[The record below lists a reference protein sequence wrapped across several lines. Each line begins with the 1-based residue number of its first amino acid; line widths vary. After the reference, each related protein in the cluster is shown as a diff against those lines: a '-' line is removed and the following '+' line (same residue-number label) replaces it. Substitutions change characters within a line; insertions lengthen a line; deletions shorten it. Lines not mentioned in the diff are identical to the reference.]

1 MNTVRGYFVALAIAI
16 LASAATLA
24 LAFLWWETRRGDQ
37 ALERDL
43 LDRANTLSQAVEREI
58 RVATASLE
66 TLRHSVLLQQGDIQ
80 GFAEVAKR
88 IHAEHPH
95 WNGIVLTDRA
105 GQQLMNLAAQP
116 GQPLP
121 NIGHYEVIRGALA
134 GKASVSEVMR
144 GRVLNVYLIAIDV
157 PVRIKDEVVYALGLS
172 IPSTH
177 FQKLL
182 GEHSLP
188 EGWIAGIIDQKG
200 IIVSRSLDPDQGIG
214 SQTAPMW
221 MQSEKASDLIR
232 GRGRLGV
239 PVVGAYVRSELTGW
253 RSLISVPEHIL
264 TRERNQRLLFI
275 AFGAGLLLVSS
286 TAAAVYFGRRVVRP
300 IETLARAADTYISGH
315 PPADRHVQAL
325 KETRELAAAL
335 VHTGEVQRK
344 TLAAKDAADKQFQ
357 ILVEGVTDYALYM
370 LDPNGIVTSWN
381 TGAQRI
387 KGYPPTEIIGKH
399 FSEFYTEEDR
409 QRDLPAEALRKA
421 AAEGHYEAEG
431 WRVRKDGGRFWAS
444 VVLNRLSAK
453 DGSIFGFAK
462 VTRDITQ
469 WREADENLKAAREH
483 LFHSQKMEAVGH
495 LTGGVA
501 HDFNNLLT
509 VIIGNLDTARR
520 SLERWQEGAQQRIAR
535 ALDSAM
541 LGAQRAA
548 TLTSQLLA
556 FSRRQPLE
564 PRPIDVNRFLRD
576 SAEFL
581 RPSLGET
588 INLEVVGAGGIWP
601 IEADAGQLQTSI
613 LNLAIN
619 SRDAMPEGGKLTI
632 EANNVFLDEEYCARN
647 LEVTPG
653 QYVAISVTDSGIGMT
668 TEVMQRA
675 YEPFFTTKA
684 EGKGT
689 GLGLS
694 QVYGFIKQSGGHMKI
709 YSEPGQGTT
718 VRLYLRR
725 SHVTSFIATDRIAG
739 PAAGTEAILL
749 VEDDGDVREYVSESL
764 RELGYHITTA
774 ANAEAAIEVLT
785 RELHFDLL
793 LTDVVLPGM
802 NGRQLAEYAVRRRP
816 SLKILYMT
824 GYSRNA
830 IVHQGRLDAGVSL
843 IQKPV
848 TQSDLAARIR
858 LVLDG
863 SPRRRGD

>member
-1 MNTVRGYFVALAIAI
+1 M
-16 LASAATLA
+16 
-24 LAFLWWETRRGDQ
+24 
-37 ALERDL
+37 
-43 LDRANTLSQAVEREI
+43 
-58 RVATASLE
+58 
-66 TLRHSVLLQQGDIQ
+66 
-80 GFAEVAKR
+80 
-88 IHAEHPH
+88 
-95 WNGIVLTDRA
+95 
-105 GQQLMNLAAQP
+105 
-116 GQPLP
+116 
-121 NIGHYEVIRGALA
+121 
-134 GKASVSEVMR
+134 
-144 GRVLNVYLIAIDV
+144 
-157 PVRIKDEVVYALGLS
+157 
-172 IPSTH
+172 
-177 FQKLL
+177 
-182 GEHSLP
+182 P

-200 IIVSRSLDPDQGIG
+200 VIVARSLDPEQGTG

-221 MQSEKASDLIR
+221 MQSEKASDVLR
-232 GRGRLGV
+232 GRGRIGV
-239 PVVGAYVRSELTGW
+239 PVVGAYVRSDLTGW
-253 RSLISVPEHIL
+253 RSIVSVPEHLL
-264 TRERNQRLLFI
+264 TRERNRRVLII

-286 TAAAVYFGRRVVRP
+286 TAGAIYFGRRVVRP
-300 IETLARAADTYISGH
+300 IETLARTAESYISGR
-315 PPADRHVQAL
+315 PPADRHVQTL

-335 VHTGEVQRK
+335 VHTGEVQRT

-381 TGAQRI
+381 TGAQRV
-387 KGYPPTEIIGKH
+387 KGYPATEIIGRH
-399 FSEFYTEEDR
+399 FSVLYTEEDR
-409 QRDLPAEALRKA
+409 QRNLPAEALRKA

-431 WRVRKDGGRFWAS
+431 WRVRKDGSRFWAS
-444 VVLNRLSAK
+444 VVLNRIADK
-453 DGSIFGFAK
+453 DGNIFGFAK
-462 VTRDITQ
+462 VTRDITR
-469 WREADENLKAAREH
+469 WREADENLKAAREQ

-501 HDFNNLLT
+501 HDFNNLLM
-509 VIIGNLDTARR
+509 VIIGNVDTARR
-520 SLERWQEGAQQRIAR
+520 SLERWQDGAQQRIAR

-548 TLTSQLLA
+548 TLTRQLLA

-564 PRPIDVNRFLRD
+564 PRPIDVNRFFHD
-576 SAEFL
+576 FAELL

-588 INLEVVGAGGIWP
+588 ISLEVVGAGGIWSM
-601 IEADAGQLQTSI
+601 EADQTQLETSI

-619 SRDAMPEGGKLTI
+619 ARDAMPEGGKLTI
-632 EANNVFLDEEYCARN
+632 DANNVFLDEEYCARN
-647 LEVTPG
+647 VEVTPG

-668 TEVMQRA
+668 KEVMQRA

-684 EGKGT
+684 QGKGT

-725 SHVTSFIATDRIAG
+725 SNATSFSAVEKFTG
-739 PAAGTEAILL
+739 PKVGTEAILL
-749 VEDDGDVREYVSESL
+749 VEDDSGVRDYVSELL

-774 ANAEAAIEVLT
+774 ANAEAAIELLT
-785 RELHFDLL
+785 RGLHFDLL

-802 NGRQLAEYAVRRRP
+802 NGRQLAEYAARQRP

-830 IVHQGRLDAGVSL
+830 IIHQGRLDEGVSL

-858 LVLDG
+858 LVLEG
-863 SPRRRGD
+863 SGNRSTT